1 MKQEKYKTFDD
12 LPLMLSVP
20 ELASVLGISR
30 AGVYELVKE
39 KGFPSL
45 TIGSRILV
53 PRDKLV
59 AWIDAKSSGNAE

>member
-1 MKQEKYKTFDD
+1 MKKYEYTSFDG

-20 ELASVLGISR
+20 EVASVLGISR
-30 AGVYELVKE
+30 ARAYELVKE

-53 PRDKLV
+53 PRDKLI
-59 AWIDAKSSGNAE
+59 AWIDEKSSESAE